1 MNILLLEKSLK
12 NTEKV
17 QTLIKKWSPTEKV
30 FLSTALF
37 EGVTLVQENNID
49 IVLLN
54 LDLED
59 TMGFRTLTTFQ
70 DRCDSCPVI
79 VISDKNNKIIANQ
92 AIKAG
97 ASDFLLIDILS
108 PTLLGQSISSAIH
121 LFETQ
126 QELKSLKNE
135 MLIQKKKYDEAQ
147 KMAQFGQWELDIISN
162 DMEWSDQ
169 IFSIL
174 AIENRTRRTSLSD
187 YLEFVHFDDKTKV
200 AQFFEACSKGNQPIE
215 IEHRILVN
223 GRSIKYIALKGKV
236 SFNEIDNTIK
246 AVGTLQN
253 ITDRKQSEALLLE
266 KNINKKSFRIKQQ
279 VFDDLS
285 FHVRTPLSSIVNLIF
300 LLEKM
305 EASQEQAE
313 LIHGL
318 RVSVAD
324 LSVVLNNLLNYSLL
338 VGDDVTIDE
347 ETFDLKQ
354 FIQSTEKI
362 IQIKGQRE
370 GANIQI
376 EYNDIDQSIISDP
389 RKMLQIIYN
398 LSKHITS
405 FYSESKNV
413 LIQTNVKNDNKNMFF
428 TIEINNLVKQL
439 EPFAI
444 KELLSLD
451 AELEHNEIGD
461 DDLHFAIL
469 LKLVKFMNGTVQII
483 SKRDSGTSISI
494 NLPIKHANSSTLIS
508 EDGNVQLAL
517 NILLVEDHFINQIA
531 TKKVLKTWSSDISV
545 DIAENGV
552 VAISKVKEHQYD
564 LILMDIQM
572 PVMNGLDATK
582 KIRETNPS
590 IPIIAL
596 TANASKQEQR
606 KSLEIGCNEYIVKP
620 FQPEEL
626 YAKIVGQMSRRTQ

>member
-1 MNILLLEKSLK
+1 MNILLLEKSLS
-12 NTEKV
+12 NTEK
-17 QTLIKKWSPTEKV
+17 LKALLKKWSPVEKV
-30 FLSTALF
+30 FHSSALF
-37 EGVTLVQENNID
+37 DGIKITQDHNID

-59 TMGFRTLTTFQ
+59 TIGFRTLTNFKE
-70 DRCDSCPVI
+70 RSNCCPVI
-79 VISDKNNKIIANQ
+79 IISDKNNKIIANQ

-97 ASDFLLIDILS
+97 ANDFLLIDTLTS
-108 PTLLGQSISSAIH
+108 TLLSKSINSAIQLH
-121 LFETQ
+121 ETKKEI
-126 QELKSLKNE
+126 ELLKNE
-135 MLIQKKKYDEAQ
+135 ALIQQKKYEEAQ
-147 KMAQFGQWELDIISN
+147 KLAQFGQWELDIISN
-162 DMEWSDQ
+162 DMIWSSQ
-169 IFSIL
+169 IYAIL
-174 AIENRTRRTSLSD
+174 AIDNKSRRTSLSD
-187 YLEFVHFDDKTKV
+187 YLEYVHFDDKEKV
-200 AQFFEACSKGNQPIE
+200 SQFFDACAKGNQPIE
-215 IEHRILVN
+215 IEHRILIN
-223 GRSIKYIALKGKV
+223 GRTIKYIALKGKV
-236 SFNEIDNTIK
+236 SFNELDNSIK

-253 ITDRKQSEALLLE
+253 ITDRKQAEALLLE
-266 KNINKKSFRIKQQ
+266 KNLNKKSFQIKQQ

-305 EASQEQAE
+305 ETSQEQAE

-324 LSVVLNNLLNYSLL
+324 LSIVLNNLLNYALL

-347 ETFDLKQ
+347 EPIELQQ

-370 GANIQI
+370 GATIQI
-376 EYNDIDQSIISDP
+376 AGNISNQNIISDP
-389 RKMLQIIYN
+389 RKLLQIIYN
-398 LSKHITS
+398 LSKYIIS
-405 FYSESKNV
+405 FHPESKDV
-413 LIQTNVKNDNKNMFF
+413 
-428 TIEINNLVKQL
+428 TIETNLVDENNSPVFVIEVQNLVKKM

-451 AELEHNEIGD
+451 LELEENKVGD

-469 LKLVKFMNGTVQII
+469 LKLVKFMNGTVKVE
-483 SKRDSGTSISI
+483 SKKDNGTCISI
-494 NLPIKHANSSTLIS
+494 HIPVKKARSAAFIS
-508 EDGNVQLAL
+508 DKGNVQVAL

-531 TKKVLKTWSSDISV
+531 TKKVLKSWSSDINI
-545 DIAENGV
+545 DIAENGL
-552 VAISKVKEHQYD
+552 VAIAKVKEHSYD

-582 KIRETNPS
+582 KIRETHPN

-606 KSLEIGCNEYIVKP
+606 KSLEMGCNEYIVKP

-626 YAKIVGQMSRRTQ
+626 YAKIIAQMRQPS

>member
-1 MNILLLEKSLK
+1 
-12 NTEKV
+12 
-17 QTLIKKWSPTEKV
+17 
-30 FLSTALF
+30 
-37 EGVTLVQENNID
+37 
-49 IVLLN
+49 
-54 LDLED
+54 
-59 TMGFRTLTTFQ
+59 
-70 DRCDSCPVI
+70 
-79 VISDKNNKIIANQ
+79 
-92 AIKAG
+92 
-97 ASDFLLIDILS
+97 
-108 PTLLGQSISSAIH
+108 
-121 LFETQ
+121 
-126 QELKSLKNE
+126 
-135 MLIQKKKYDEAQ
+135 
-147 KMAQFGQWELDIISN
+147 
-162 DMEWSDQ
+162 
-169 IFSIL
+169 
-174 AIENRTRRTSLSD
+174 
-187 YLEFVHFDDKTKV
+187 
-200 AQFFEACSKGNQPIE
+200 
-215 IEHRILVN
+215 
-223 GRSIKYIALKGKV
+223 
-236 SFNEIDNTIK
+236 
-246 AVGTLQN
+246 
-253 ITDRKQSEALLLE
+253 
-266 KNINKKSFRIKQQ
+266 
-279 VFDDLS
+279 
-285 FHVRTPLSSIVNLIF
+285 
-300 LLEKM
+300 
-305 EASQEQAE
+305 

-338 VGDDVTIDE
+338 VGDDVTIEE

-389 RKMLQIIYN
+389 RKLLQIIYN

-405 FYSESKNV
+405 FYSESNDV
-413 LIQTNVKNDNKNMFF
+413 TIHTNVQNDNHSMFF
-428 TIEINNLVKQL
+428 TIEIQNLVKHL

-451 AELEHNEIGD
+451 SELEHNEIGD

-469 LKLVKFMNGTVQII
+469 LKLVKYMKGTVNID
-483 SKRDSGTSISI
+483 SKKDSGTSISI
-494 NLPIKHANSSTLIS
+494 ALPIKQAKSSTLIS
-508 EDGNVQLAL
+508 EDGKVQLAL

-545 DIAENGV
+545 DIAENGL
-552 VAISKVKEHQYD
+552 VAISKVQEHQYD

-582 KIRETNPS
+582 KIRELNLS

-626 YAKIVGQMSRRTQ
+626 YAKIAGQMSRRTQ